1 MTISDIRATQL
12 ARLGFAARGLVYCL
26 VAWFAVDAAMRGG
39 TIADNQGA
47 IGSLADEQLGA
58 VLLAVIAAGLLGYAV
73 WRLTEAIADPEQIM
87 RDTKGALTRIGHVV
101 SGIAHLILA
110 WSAARLA
117 WQPRTGGGGRS
128 PGDESARDWTGW
140 LLSVPFGRVLVAVVA
155 IGILTA
161 AVMQAKK
168 AWKGDFV
175 KDLHNDGSLP
185 SYVCTM
191 GRLGYS
197 ARAVVFTIIAGF
209 FAVAAWNAHATEAGG
224 MARRAGD
231 AAGPAGGQMAVGRD
245 GRRAGIVRRLQLC
258 RGALSPRSGS
268 SAGLK
273 IAA

>member
-1 MTISDIRATQL
+1 MTISDVRATQL

-87 RDTKGALTRIGHVV
+87 RDAKGALTRIGHVV

-117 WQPRTGGGGRS
+117 WQPRTGGGGQS

-140 LLSVPFGRVLVAVVA
+140 LLSVPFGRVLVALVA

-191 GRLGYS
+191 GRLGYG

-209 FAVAAWNAHATEAGG
+209 FRGRG
-224 MARRAGD
+224 MAGACDRSRRHGGRAGD
-231 AAGPAGGQMAVGRD
+231 AAGPAGGQMVVGRD

-258 RGALSPRSGS
+258 RSALSPRSGS